1 MDIELNKNERIDD
14 LQFNGLKII
23 QNKNKFCFG
32 TDAVM
37 LANFATDIKEN
48 ADVLDL
54 GTGTRGYCYFIM
66 W

>member
-1 MDIELNKNERIDD
+1 MDIELNKDERIDD
-14 LQFNGLKII
+14 LQFNELKII

-32 TDAVM
+32 FDAVL

-48 ADVLDL
+48 SDVLDL
-54 GTGTRGYCYFIM
+54 GTGTRRYCYFVM